1 MTRNTSRKTR
11 LFNDDAAAV
20 VAAVSSLAVNYIQMS
35 FMFQLIPHRT
45 EVVVVIVVAVVVRL
59 LFPIF

>member
-11 LFNDDAAAV
+11 LLDDDAAS
-20 VAAVSSLAVNYIQMS
+20 AAALAVNYIQMS
-35 FMFQLIPHRT
+35 FMFQLHVSSPTHSASICD
-45 EVVVVIVVAVVVRL
+45 VVVVVVRL